1 MLADVLQPP
10 LPRRYPFSQ
19 VLNVCN
25 SLKRLNLCDRNV
37 EVRDF

>member
-25 SLKRLNLCDRNV
+25 LLKLLNLCRLKNRM
-37 EVRDF
+37 RDF